1 MKAKKRGPLFTHG
14 EEALQLASDTAKE
27 YGVPIIHTGDL
38 IDFVSLANLE
48 RAERFI
54 SENDC
59 FTVAGNHE
67 FSLYVG
73 EAKENAAS
81 RRS

>member
-1 MKAKKRGPLFTHG
+1 M
-14 EEALQLASDTAKE
+14 QLASDTAKE

-73 EAKENAAS
+73 EAKEDAAS